1 MNSNGNSSNDMVS
14 LDQWIYIH
22 YDDDE
27 KQTLFLNMDRALK
40 YINDHNYMVDDFSP
54 LKIFIL
60 YNDNE
65 YIWFSSLKPLPDDF
79 YERDEC
85 IKKNIFDSAMLHVKL
100 YYYSKGLGFDLL
112 SYLEKFD
119 SSFFLEHLDDFFQFV
134 PSSDVPYYRGVLQR
148 NAGVY
153 LCEFSLEKG
162 KRELVSLG
170 KELGENVSA
179 DYIDNPKTKDSINSY
194 IYSYLSNPK
203 REAAFSY
210 FLIIPTIIFFIA
222 FIIEIVLFIISYF
235 S

>member
-1 MNSNGNSSNDMVS
+1 MNSNSNNMVS
-14 LDQWIYIH
+14 LEQWIYVN
-22 YDDDE
+22 YDDDA
-27 KQTLFLNMDRALK
+27 KQSLFLNMDRALK

-54 LKIFIL
+54 LKIFVL
-60 YNDNE
+60 YNDDE

-100 YYYSKGLGFDLL
+100 YYYSKGLGFDLVF
-112 SYLEKFD
+112 YLKKFD

-134 PSSDVPYYRGVLQR
+134 PTSDVPYYRGVLQR
-148 NAGVY
+148 NSGVY

-170 KELGENVSA
+170 KELGENISVDHIEKSSVSQ
-179 DYIDNPKTKDSINSY
+179 DSINGY
-194 IYSYLSNPK
+194 IYSYLNNSK
-203 REAAFSY
+203 RDAAFSY